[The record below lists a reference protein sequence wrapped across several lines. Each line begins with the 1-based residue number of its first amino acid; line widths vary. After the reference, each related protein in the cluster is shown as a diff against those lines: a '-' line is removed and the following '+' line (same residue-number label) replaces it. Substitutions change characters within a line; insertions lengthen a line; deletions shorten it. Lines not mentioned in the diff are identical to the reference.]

1 MNSSEMMMDAESF
14 DYTDRVFIMLCTRF
28 VFIHTTMVYM
38 ADAVASRLCLS
49 KKAYKA
55 IFCFL
60 SFFHH
65 HPRKN
70 GTPQLLEQRRTD

>member
-55 IFCFL
+55 IFCFRFL
-60 SFFHH
+60 FITI
-65 HPRKN
+65 PGRT
-70 GTPQLLEQRRTD
+70 GLLNY